1 MTTLVTPLPSDVLR
15 SIDASA
21 ADGFQALR
29 VAVRDAGPI
38 DEATR
43 ELVLLAAFTTS
54 GNEVAV
60 RAHTERALGLGV
72 SEEALRHAVLLT
84 LGASTTLI
92 QTVNALKWVQETVQ
106 ALQGQRG
113 G

>member
-1 MTTLVTPLPSDVLR
+1 MTTLVAPLPSDILR
-15 SIDASA
+15 SIDANA

-43 ELVLLAAFTTS
+43 ELVLIAAFATAD
-54 GNEVAV
+54 NEIAV

-72 SEEALRHAVLLT
+72 AEDALRHAVLLT
-84 LGASTTLI
+84 LGATTTLI
-92 QTVNALKWVQETVQ
+92 QTVNGLKWIQETVQ
-106 ALQGQRG
+106 AVQGRQHG
-113 G
+113 